1 MGEVLELLCKH
12 IELKQLEAREG
23 TEYQIDWHGKTP
35 VVQETRQ
42 RPAGRPL
49 REVLHIKAAAQHRRL
64 MEQAAEEPGSSP
76 AIPAAATQGQAA
88 RKTGVR
94 HSILGD
100 PA

>member
-23 TEYQIDWHGKTP
+23 TEYQIDWHGTTP
-35 VVQETRQ
+35 VVRETCQ

-49 REVLHIKAAAQHRRL
+49 REILHIKAAAQHRRL
-64 MEQAAEEPGSSP
+64 MEQAAQGPSSGP
-76 AIPAAATQGQAA
+76 VISAAATQGQAV
-88 RKTGVR
+88 RKTGMR